1 MKRSLLIALP
11 ALLLG
16 ACATVSSPVPEGYTG
31 PTVQLS
37 DSGFS
42 ESGRKGVFY
51 SATALDG
58 REIQNSLRESRGA
71 SYGQGFSLSSR
82 YTSRR
87 VPVRSMKVKLI
98 GTHQTAAP
106 IHEMAARMAGTFF
119 SIEGVTDFKP
129 MEGRSYVVTGELK
142 KEQSCVW
149 IMDSETKQPSTE
161 KICNK

>member
-11 ALLLG
+11 VLLLG
-16 ACATVSSPVPEGYTG
+16 ACATVSPPVPEGYKG

-42 ESGRKGVFY
+42 ESSGKGGFF

-58 REIQNSLRESRGA
+58 REVQNSLRETREA

-87 VPVRSMKVKLI
+87 VPVTPMKVKLV

-119 SIEGVTDFKP
+119 SVEGIADFKP
-129 MEGRSYVVTGELK
+129 TEGRSYVVTGELK
-142 KEQSCVW
+142 KEQSCIW
-149 IMDSETKQPSTE
+149 IMDSETKQPASE